1 MNKYKK
7 NSDIKVY
14 AMVFWGGCIRLCGL
28 VFLAA
33 LGSCARII
41 GELIAE
47 KEMVKIAK
55 NQQAKNTLVAD
66 SPDEAMASPQLIA
79 VKPTQKKFNISVT
92 NLPAKTFFLS
102 LVSDAGV
109 NVVAD
114 PEITGTISLELKN
127 VTVNDVLEVTRDV
140 YGYEFSFDNNV
151 YVIYPRKL
159 RTEIFDVDYI
169 NVTREGS
176 TETSVAISAITG
188 GSGAGPAAD
197 EGGSEGGNSGG
208 GNGGA
213 KSTSGTKITTKSS
226 TDFWGNLEE
235 TLNSIVG
242 SEEGRSVIVNPHASI
257 IVVKALPK
265 ELSRIRRFLERAQIN
280 VKRQIILETKILEVT
295 LNNDF
300 EAGIN
305 WEQLGHSMSYSN
317 NASAFDS
324 SGNISGRAANG
335 ELFSSAV
342 VVNDIFRLLAFLET
356 QGSVQV
362 LSSPRVSTVN
372 NQKAMIR
379 VGTDEFFVTGVKSNT
394 TATAG
399 ATTTSP
405 EVELTSFFSG
415 ISLDVTPQISGNGD
429 VILHVHP
436 LVSTVAD
443 QQKIFTIG
451 NDKYDLPLALREIR
465 ESDSV
470 VRAQSGEVVVLGGL
484 MQETTVQTDGK
495 RPLLGDIPIL
505 NILFKTKKDRK
516 TKKELVIL
524 MRPVVVDENAWKK
537 DLDQSYERFEGLG
550 RDFRLQE

>member
-1 MNKYKK
+1 
-7 NSDIKVY
+7 
-14 AMVFWGGCIRLCGL
+14 
-28 VFLAA
+28 
-33 LGSCARII
+33 
-41 GELIAE
+41 
-47 KEMVKIAK
+47 
-55 NQQAKNTLVAD
+55 
-66 SPDEAMASPQLIA
+66 
-79 VKPTQKKFNISVT
+79 
-92 NLPAKTFFLS
+92 
-102 LVSDAGV
+102 
-109 NVVAD
+109 
-114 PEITGTISLELKN
+114 
-127 VTVNDVLEVTRDV
+127 
-140 YGYEFSFDNNV
+140 
-151 YVIYPRKL
+151 
-159 RTEIFDVDYI
+159 
-169 NVTREGS
+169 
-176 TETSVAISAITG
+176 
-188 GSGAGPAAD
+188 
-197 EGGSEGGNSGG
+197 
-208 GNGGA
+208 
-213 KSTSGTKITTKSS
+213 
-226 TDFWGNLEE
+226 
-235 TLNSIVG
+235 
-242 SEEGRSVIVNPHASI
+242 
-257 IVVKALPK
+257 
-265 ELSRIRRFLERAQIN
+265 
-280 VKRQIILETKILEVT
+280 
-295 LNNDF
+295 
-300 EAGIN
+300 
-305 WEQLGHSMSYSN
+305 
-317 NASAFDS
+317 
-324 SGNISGRAANG
+324 
-335 ELFSSAV
+335 
-342 VVNDIFRLLAFLET
+342 
-356 QGSVQV
+356 
-362 LSSPRVSTVN
+362 
-372 NQKAMIR
+372 MIR